1 MIELYLTSWAVWT
14 PVSAMAQ
21 QDASDSLPDVPPLTA
36 VPAMTRRRL
45 SKLTKLAF
53 DVALNTVSPQQQLS
67 TIFAS
72 RHGDLHKTLGLLQ
85 QLAQQED
92 ISPTQFAL
100 SVHNAISGQFSIF
113 TQNFAD
119 STAIAAGAD
128 SLHYALLEA
137 TARLRTEP
145 QLQQVLVVYADE
157 PVPAPYQPFCQD
169 PSVPIALAL
178 LLGRDGDKLLFNMQP
193 DGASKAEGDQA
204 LQLLPLL
211 RGDVTELNVA
221 GHNRY
226 WLWQRAN

>member
-1 MIELYLTSWAVWT
+1 MELFLTSWAVWM
-14 PVSAMAQ
+14 PPSAMTPQ
-21 QDASDSLPDVPPLTA
+21 DTPDASLPALTA

-53 DVALNTVSPQQQLS
+53 DVALSNVEPGQQIS

-85 QLAQQED
+85 QLAEQDD
-92 ISPTQFAL
+92 ISPSQFAL

-113 TQNFAD
+113 SQNHAD
-119 STAIAAGAD
+119 SNAIAAGAD

-137 TARLRTEP
+137 AARFRSEP
-145 QLQQVLVVYADE
+145 QLQQLLVVYADE
-157 PVPAPYQPFCQD
+157 PVPAPYQIFCKD

-193 DGASKAEGDQA
+193 DAASNASDDQA

-211 RGDVTELNVA
+211 QGNITQLSIA
-221 GHNRY
+221 GHQRH
-226 WLWQRAN
+226 WLWQRA